1 MPAQRAGGMGDK
13 VKILAFGDVNGNF
26 EKLFTNVERLNERAG
41 PFEACL
47 CVGRFFHPEG
57 SSNDELLPYL
67 QGRLKVAVP
76 TYFIV
81 GGEDANPV
89 DGLPTDGGDLCK
101 NLTFL
106 GRAGCRRLP
115 NGLKVAYLS
124 GAYDSRRY
132 DESAVFHRGGNSF
145 KPFYLREDVQRV
157 VEASKTGEE
166 EQLAGVDILMTA
178 EWGEKFDTLLD
189 ESDPN
194 PLEHRP
200 VNTLSPAVTTLGA
213 SVAARYHLAGTENV
227 HIQLPPYVNELH
239 ATRFYGLG
247 AVGNETKVK
256 SVVALAVTP
265 TIQLALAAARDGV
278 NENADATPCPYTAK
292 PRPKPVPAEAE
303 DQAAGPA
310 GPAERNDAQ
319 TTGHA
324 DLDDGQWQCG
334 ECGNVNR
341 AHQKDKCNMKRCGAP
356 REAGALELW
365 RLESMNGF
373 NARGAKRTADGDIMT
388 GFQAPKTYTMMTR
401 EEAEADAAKAAETA
415 REEAAAAAD
424 KGNKKQKKG
433 AVETSLYASQ
443 KPMSEKQK
451 YRKGTRN
458 PGAWR

>member
-1 MPAQRAGGMGDK
+1 MGDK

-26 EKLFTNVERLNERAG
+26 DKLFNTVERLNERAG
-41 PFEACL
+41 PFSAVL
-47 CVGRFFHPEG
+47 CSGRFFQPDG
-57 SSNDELLPYL
+57 SANDELLPYL
-67 QGRLKVAVP
+67 QGRLQVAVP

-89 DGLPTDGGDLCK
+89 DGLPADGGDLCK

-124 GAYDSRRY
+124 GAYDSRRF
-132 DESAVFHRGGNSF
+132 DESGVFHRGGSSF

-157 VEASKTGEE
+157 VDAASTGEE
-166 EQLAGVDILMTA
+166 EELAGVDVLMTA
-178 EWGEKFDTLLD
+178 EWGDKFDTLLPED
-189 ESDPN
+189 QLA
-194 PLEHRP
+194 PLADRA
-200 VNTLSPAVTTLGA
+200 VNTLSPAVTTLRA

-227 HIQLPPYVNELH
+227 HIQLPPYTNELH

-292 PRPKPVPAEAE
+292 PRPKQIPTGPAGPAE
-303 DQAAGPA
+303 DQAAGLPA
-310 GPAERNDAQ
+310 GPAEKNDVQ

-324 DLDDGQWQCG
+324 DLDDGEWRCG

-341 AHQKDKCNMKRCGAP
+341 AHQKDKCNIKRCGAP

-401 EEAEADAAKAAETA
+401 EEAEAEAAKAAETA
-415 REEAAAAAD
+415 REEAVAAD